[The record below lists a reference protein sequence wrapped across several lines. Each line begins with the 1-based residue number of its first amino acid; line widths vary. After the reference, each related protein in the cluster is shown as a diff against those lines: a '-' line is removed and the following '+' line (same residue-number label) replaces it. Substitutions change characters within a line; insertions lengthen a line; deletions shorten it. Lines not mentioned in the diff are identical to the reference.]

1 MDECKHELKPL
12 INPVSPTLYTE
23 VAFGGLEGEILLL
36 KYCVKCGAV
45 FAVKK
50 GDHNGET

>member
-1 MDECKHELKPL
+1 MAECKHELKPL
-12 INPVSPTLYTE
+12 INPVSPTLCTE
-23 VAFGGLEGEILLL
+23 SAFKGLSGEILTL

-50 GDHNGET
+50 GD